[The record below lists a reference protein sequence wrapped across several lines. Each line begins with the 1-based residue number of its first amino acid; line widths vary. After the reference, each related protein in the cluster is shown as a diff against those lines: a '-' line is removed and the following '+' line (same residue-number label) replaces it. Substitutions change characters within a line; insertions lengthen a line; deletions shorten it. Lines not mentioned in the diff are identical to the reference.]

1 MAESKKY
8 LDMKE
13 LVEQIVK
20 LQKTDFQ
27 KPAQLDKLLDMPPA
41 SLEVQLQHAWDRKD
55 RSGNIYIKDDNL
67 TFYRKKVSN
76 STDCIRGKVG
86 YTRGLHVWEIYWPR
100 DQRGTHAVVGVA
112 TEYAPLFSFEIESL
126 VGSSRESWGW
136 DLGRNTLYHDS
147 KNRPGETYPNIL
159 RSKKLLAVPDSLKVV
174 LDMDEGTLSFIVDEQ
189 YLGVAFRG
197 LKGKKLYPIV
207 SAVFGNCEVTM
218 RYINGLDGLRTPEN
232 WKIALCKIIDELEHE
247 EYKRMLMFLNDTL
260 PTVKKEKD
268 RAEMPAVIISYY
280 GEEKSVTVIQEVLKK
295 IPRNDDKM
303 LNLLKPFAL

>member
-1 MAESKKY
+1 
-8 LDMKE
+8 MKE

-218 RYINGLDGLRTPEN
+218 RYINGLDGELIFHLWVIVHTVGSC
-232 WKIALCKIIDELEHE
+232 ALLTHK
-247 EYKRMLMFLNDTL
+247 EYTSVGICRLTASHSSY
-260 PTVKKEKD
+260 VEKQNVWSLGSQ
-268 RAEMPAVIISYY
+268 RH
-280 GEEKSVTVIQEVLKK
+280 
-295 IPRNDDKM
+295 
-303 LNLLKPFAL
+303 